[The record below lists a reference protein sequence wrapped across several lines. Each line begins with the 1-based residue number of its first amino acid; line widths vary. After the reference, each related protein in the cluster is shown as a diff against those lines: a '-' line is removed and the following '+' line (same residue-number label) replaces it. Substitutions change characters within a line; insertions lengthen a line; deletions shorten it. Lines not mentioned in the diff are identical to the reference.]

1 VLPTD
6 PRIPVTLLTGW
17 LGAGKTTLLNHIL
30 EGPEGRDC
38 GVLVNE
44 FGQVGIDH
52 RLIVGARED
61 LVELRNGCI
70 CCTMRGDLV
79 AGLRK
84 LFASRKRPLRR
95 RRPLRHVLVETTGLA
110 EPAPLIRTLLM
121 EEEVAAVF
129 RLAGMV
135 ALLDSRHGDKALKER
150 AACEQLALADL
161 LILNKTDL
169 ASPGRIEALKRTLAG
184 INPSASLLPTTFG
197 RVEPRTV
204 LEDLRPRTAGPR
216 PAPPEGSPSHGD
228 IRAVTLRETRPLDS
242 MQVELWLRACVR
254 LLGDRLLRYKGFLY
268 LQGEERKIVLQGTY
282 ELFTAE
288 PGPLWGAELR
298 STDLVFIGRG
308 LEAGFLQRGMD
319 GCVCPA

>member
-1 VLPTD
+1 VFPAD

-17 LGAGKTTLLNHIL
+17 LGAGKTTLLNHL
-30 EGPEGRDC
+30 LQGPEGRDC

-44 FGQVGIDH
+44 FGEVGIDH
-52 RLIVGARED
+52 RLVVGAGED

-79 AGLRK
+79 AGLKK
-84 LFASRKRPLRR
+84 LFAARKRPFRR
-95 RRPLRHVLVETTGLA
+95 RRPLRRVLVETTGLA

-135 ALLDSRHGDKALKER
+135 TLMDSRHGDEALEEPV
-150 AACEQLALADL
+150 ACEQLALADL

-169 ASPGRIEALKRTLAG
+169 ASPERIEALTRRLAG
-184 INPSASLLPTTFG
+184 LNPSALVLQTDFA
-197 RVEPRTV
+197 RVDPRTV
-204 LEDLRPRTAGPR
+204 LEDLRTRMAGPLPAR
-216 PAPPEGSPSHGD
+216 PESGSPHGD
-228 IRAVTLRETRPLDS
+228 IHAVTLRETRPLDS

-254 LLGDRLLRYKGFLY
+254 LLGNRLLRYKGFLH
-268 LQGEERKIVLQGTY
+268 LQGEERKVVLQGTY

-288 PGPLWGAELR
+288 PGPPWGAEPR
-298 STDLVFIGRG
+298 STELVFIGRG
-308 LEAGFLQRGMD
+308 IEEGFLKRGMEA
-319 GCVCPA
+319 CVCPA